1 MKIILTSLLLI
12 CCQHLKA
19 QQTDSIRTF
28 PIDYCKEPGM
38 LVPTFEDSC
47 LIDELA
53 FDGPVSKAYMFK
65 YSELN
70 FMITLKFEHYDMVY
84 TFCDGYLDDIFEIG
98 PKHFRKYSVH

>member
-1 MKIILTSLLLI
+1 MKIILTFLCLMTCSL
-12 CCQHLKA
+12 QA
-19 QQTDSIRTF
+19 QTVDTARTF

-53 FDGPVSKAYMFK
+53 FDGPVTKAYMFK

-70 FMITLKFEHYDMVY
+70 FMITLKFEQFDMVY

-98 PKHFRKYSVH
+98 PTHFKKYSLE